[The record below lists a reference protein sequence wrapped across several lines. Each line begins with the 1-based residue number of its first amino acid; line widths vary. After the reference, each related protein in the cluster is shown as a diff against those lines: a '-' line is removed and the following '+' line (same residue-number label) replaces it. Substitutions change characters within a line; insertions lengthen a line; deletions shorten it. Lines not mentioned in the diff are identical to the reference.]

1 MSRMANIYVNA
12 ERVRTARI
20 VRGVKWT
27 ELADAVG
34 LTYDA
39 LQNCMTD
46 NKLNPHRLHSLA
58 KALEVNPKWLTDQSD
73 SPVMSGALHCKH
85 CRYCKPVREL
95 VGERH
100 ICVKHHIYRVDP
112 ESDWCGWAIGK
123 DLVKDDDPADD
134 IVQRRG

>member
-20 VRGVKWT
+20 VRGVRWID
-27 ELADAVG
+27 LADAVG

-46 NKLNPHRLHSLA
+46 NKLNPHRLQSLA

-73 SPVMSGALHCKH
+73 SPVMSGALHCKY

-95 VGERH
+95 VGERQ
-100 ICVKHHIYRVDP
+100 ICIKHHIYRVDP

-123 DLVKDDDPADD
+123 DLVKDDDSADD
-134 IVQRRG
+134 TVCGRG